1 MAVKQSEII
10 HGTEK
15 EFLDIFHSLCYSRS
29 SWQVWEYLI
38 SAIACSLSNITD
50 KNPEK
55 RKQREKEYERCIKEI
70 GSVET
75 ASKMLA
81 IIVMAYEANPDQDF
95 LGKMYMQLNLGSHW
109 HGQFFT
115 PYNVCKMMA
124 EMNFGDGTQAEVERK
139 GYISVCDPAC
149 GAGATLIAAANSLK
163 AAGINYQQNVV
174 FVGQDIDRVVG
185 QMCYIQLSLLGCPG
199 YVVIA
204 NTITNPVCGSALE
217 PIEKDGQEFW
227 YTPFYMTDVWVLRR
241 MFHKMNYLSQHAA
254 VDAEKITEDKYTFF
268 FQFDKEEVNCEYRN

>member
-50 KNPEK
+50 KNPER

-75 ASKMLA
+75 VSKMLA

-185 QMCYIQLSLLGCPG
+185 QMCYIQLSLLGCAG
-199 YVVIA
+199 YICIA
-204 NTITNPVCGSALE
+204 DTIVNPVAGSALQPVE
-217 PIEKDGQEFW
+217 QKGQEFW
-227 YTPFYMTDVWVLRR
+227 YTPLYYSNRWQMRIFIQNMKRL
-241 MFHKMNYLSQHAA
+241 MPPPE
-254 VDAEKITEDKYTFF
+254 AEIQKEDEYVFF
-268 FQFDKEEVNCEYRN
+268 FDFDKKEETYGNK